1 MINKNEINLKSV
13 SESGET
19 YIFSASDLLS
29 LDSFKALLLD
39 DEKNSISL
47 KLSLIGDEHYQVKAS
62 INIKSLMSCVKC
74 GEDVKDWFKDE
85 ITEYLSLDVEEEGEE
100 QGFLLVDSPRWK
112 WPSFIIDSIELEK
125 PYRNY
130 KCAGACLKSLS
141 EYNKDNEAGWDDG
154 ETPKPSAFSALEG
167 LKSKLK

>member
-1 MINKNEINLKSV
+1 MTNKNEINLKSV

-19 YIFSASDLLS
+19 YTFSASDLLS

-47 KLSLIGDEHYQVKAS
+47 KVSLIGDEHYQVKAS

-85 ITEYLSLDVEEEGEE
+85 ITEYLSLDVEEEGED
-100 QGFLLVDSPRWK
+100 QGFLLVDSPRWQ

-125 PYRNY
+125 P
-130 KCAGACLKSLS
+130 
-141 EYNKDNEAGWDDG
+141 
-154 ETPKPSAFSALEG
+154 
-167 LKSKLK
+167 